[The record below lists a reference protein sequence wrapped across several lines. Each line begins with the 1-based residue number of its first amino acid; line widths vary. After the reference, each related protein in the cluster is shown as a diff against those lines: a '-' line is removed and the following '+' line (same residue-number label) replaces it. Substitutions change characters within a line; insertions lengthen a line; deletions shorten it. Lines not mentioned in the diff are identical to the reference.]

1 MNTTQILRSLALVG
15 LLVFLAPFYDACDG
29 KQLFQ
34 NVSREE
40 IAKPKSVIDK
50 VKEIIINEEAY
61 SGYEIASIFVYGIR
75 DFDSFSDF
83 KTELRK
89 DLKQDDWYTNCGMLV
104 SFVFDIIVLL
114 VLAILLISFTSY
126 THWISKLSR
135 LTIILGL
142 LTFTYIITLDNSF
155 SHFHQIKWGYYAFF
169 IVNSTLYYFSLRQR
183 NTN

>member
-1 MNTTQILRSLALVG
+1 MNTTRILRSLALVG

-29 KQLFQ
+29 KQPFQ
-34 NVSREE
+34 KVSTKE
-40 IAKPKSVIDK
+40 IAKPKTISEK
-50 VKEIIINEEAY
+50 VKDIVINEEAY
-61 SGYEIASIFVYGIR
+61 TGYEIASIFVYEIR

-83 KTELRK
+83 KKELRK
-89 DLKQDDWYTNCGMLV
+89 DLKQVDWYTNCGMLV
-104 SFVFDIIVLL
+104 SFVFDIKVLL
-114 VLAILLISFTSY
+114 ALAILLISFTSY

-135 LTIILGL
+135 LTIILVL